1 MPLPPKRLTP
11 QQAYIKAGR
20 FCAYQERTQQEVRDK
35 LYSYG
40 LYSNDVEQI
49 LTRLIE
55 ENFVNEER
63 YAKTI
68 AGSKFRQKKW
78 GRVKI
83 LHLLKSKKLSAYCIK
98 QAMAEIDDESYWKT
112 LLALLE
118 KKRATIDETHPILID
133 QKLLRYAVRKGYES
147 DWVWKAIKYLKE
159 MA

>member
-1 MPLPPKRLTP
+1 MPLQPKRLTP

-20 FCAYQERTQQEVRDK
+20 FCAYQERTQQEVRNK

-40 LYSNDVEQI
+40 LYSDDVEQI

-83 LHLLKSKKLSAYCIK
+83 VHLLKSKKLSTYCIK
-98 QAMAEIDDESYWKT
+98 QAMAEIDDDSYWKT
-112 LLALLE
+112 LVALLV
-118 KKRATIDETHPILID
+118 KKRATITETLPILID
-133 QKLLRYAVRKGYES
+133 QKLLQYAVRKGYES
-147 DWVWKAIKYLKE
+147 DLVWKAIKHLKE